1 MRVFRIRVT
10 FERERPVCFTGLFAD
25 GFEARDQVHAD
36 YPQARSVS
44 AIHIP
49 VGGAA

>member
-10 FERERPVCFTGLFAD
+10 FASGLPLLFTGLFAD

-36 YPQARSVS
+36 YPEALSVT
-44 AIHIP
+44 AMR
-49 VGGAA
+49 VGGAS